1 MAIRLGYYG
10 FSRLMATTPI
20 RGLRAFSSEA
30 LRETEC
36 YDRLVASSERDK
48 VEKIARTF
56 LSPEEAKQFF
66 NSQGVASSDVKP
78 SELARLL
85 EQVHKSQRIPIA
97 QIGDLQNN
105 REFVHFRDNFTFI
118 NLPYSEKVA
127 KWSDRAALQNLIREK
142 FRHLF
147 EDGDLVVVPG
157 CADGQIPIEV
167 YGNSLKHRVSLD
179 IVAADFN
186 LPAMQLGYLTMKSY
200 QLKSDRVHWV
210 QADIKSVDFFNWVS
224 SNFSIKRRHQ
234 VVTLVQP
241 SLREESL
248 LSLLRRTAE
257 LRSRDGVPTTLVMP
271 VLLEDENSEW
281 YKICDSNV
289 QAALSGSTKTHD
301 LPQLVW
307 NKTKFGHEMLRLDA
321 SKEFY
326 VPQQYFVRPDALPK
340 LQEETGYEDFS
351 DHVFGKNSKFGKAD
365 PRMITGMAKRMFCIW
380 HVREMGTHKK

>member
-10 FSRLMATTPI
+10 FSRLMATVPI
-20 RGLRAFSSEA
+20 RGLRAFSSET
-30 LRETEC
+30 LLETEC

-56 LSPEEAKQFF
+56 LSPEDAKPFF
-66 NSQGVASSDVKP
+66 NSHGVASSDVKP

-167 YGNSLKHRVSLD
+167 
-179 IVAADFN
+179 
-186 LPAMQLGYLTMKSY
+186 
-200 QLKSDRVHWV
+200 
-210 QADIKSVDFFNWVS
+210 
-224 SNFSIKRRHQ
+224 
-234 VVTLVQP
+234 
-241 SLREESL
+241 
-248 LSLLRRTAE
+248 
-257 LRSRDGVPTTLVMP
+257 
-271 VLLEDENSEW
+271 
-281 YKICDSNV
+281 
-289 QAALSGSTKTHD
+289 
-301 LPQLVW
+301 
-307 NKTKFGHEMLRLDA
+307 
-321 SKEFY
+321 
-326 VPQQYFVRPDALPK
+326 
-340 LQEETGYEDFS
+340 
-351 DHVFGKNSKFGKAD
+351 
-365 PRMITGMAKRMFCIW
+365 
-380 HVREMGTHKK
+380 